1 MFFFCFS
8 LLVNDAG
15 GRAMLICKSLEL
27 LRVLLDIP
35 ESQWGDFCG
44 SLQKIDSYQYDRY
57 YFENNRM
64 DLTDFTSVLTAAVN
78 VINEIG
84 LCDVEMLC
92 RKLSSKLE
100 DNDRLPLWLCVAA
113 RKQ

>member
-1 MFFFCFS
+1 
-8 LLVNDAG
+8 
-15 GRAMLICKSLEL
+15 MLICKSLDV

-35 ESQWGDFCG
+35 VSQWGDFCD
-44 SLQKIDSYQYDRY
+44 SLQKIDGYQYDRFL
-57 YFENNRM
+57 FEKHSMN
-64 DLTDFTSVLTAAVN
+64 LADFANTLTASLN

-84 LCDVEMLC
+84 LCEVEMLC
-92 RKLSSKLE
+92 RKLCSKLE